1 MKELLIE
8 VAIDLMFLVFTII
21 TAKNLID
28 YIILKYSDRIW
39 KDYSKSSLLSKSLLY
54 YILEF
59 TVSLWVFITF
69 TSTIIGDKI

>member
-8 VAIDLMFLVFTII
+8 VAIDLMLLVFTII
-21 TAKNLID
+21 SARNLID
-28 YIILKYSDRIW
+28 YIIFKYSDRIW
-39 KDYSKSSLLSKSLLY
+39 KDYSKYYLLSKSLLY

-59 TVSLWVFITF
+59 AVSLWLLIVF

>member
-8 VAIDLMFLVFTII
+8 AAIDLMFLVFTIM
-21 TAKNLID
+21 TARNLID

-39 KDYSKSSLLSKSLLY
+39 KDYSKYYLLSKSLLY

-59 TVSLWVFITF
+59 AVSLWVFIAF
-69 TSTIIGDKI
+69 TSEIL

>member
-28 YIILKYSDRIW
+28 YIILKYSNRIW
-39 KDYSKSSLLSKSLLY
+39 KDYSKNYLLSKSLLY

-59 TVSLWVFITF
+59 AVLLWVFIAF
-69 TSTIIGDKI
+69 TSEIL